1 MLDTFIEKTNQVFDA
16 LVENGTDDELFAG
29 GYLRGHF
36 DLALGQLQITAEDFT
51 IETLLS
57 DVEQSLLKAIDQ
69 GELNAQDIVLVRSL
83 MDKITALTPA

>member
-16 LVENGTDDELFAG
+16 LVETGTDDELFAG

-36 DLALGQLQITAEDFT
+36 DLALGHLQITAEDFT

-57 DVEQSLLKAIDQ
+57 DVEQSLSKAIDQ

-83 MDKITALTPA
+83 MEKITALTPA